1 MQWVGKA
8 DLAAAVSNAGG
19 LGILTALTQPSPADL
34 AREIGRTRE
43 MTDKPFGVNLT
54 ILPTIK
60 PPPYREYL
68 AAIIDGGV
76 KILETAGNSPR
87 DFIDRLK
94 ENGITVVHKCT
105 TIRHALA
112 AERIGVDIVS
122 IDGFECAG
130 HPGED
135 DVPGLVLIPL
145 AARALKIPV
154 VASGGIAD
162 GRGMAAAL
170 ALGAEGINMGTRF
183 LVSREAPVHHNIKQA
198 LVAASER
205 DTRLMFRTM
214 NNTTRVLRNAISE
227 EVVATER
234 RPGGCTFEEIRHL
247 VAGTRG
253 RDAFASGAVDGG
265 VVAAGQVVGLIDD
278 IPSCAEL
285 IERIVVDCRQHLR
298 RAAHL
303 AQA

>member
-1 MQWVGKA
+1 V
-8 DLAAAVSNAGG
+8 
-19 LGILTALTQPSPADL
+19 
-34 AREIGRTRE
+34 
-43 MTDKPFGVNLT
+43 
-54 ILPTIK
+54 
-60 PPPYREYL
+60 
-68 AAIIDGGV
+68 
-76 KILETAGNSPR
+76 
-87 DFIDRLK
+87 
-94 ENGITVVHKCT
+94 VVHKCT

-145 AARALKIPV
+145 AARALGIPV

-183 LVSREAPVHHNIKQA
+183 LASREAPVHHNIKQA

-214 NNTTRVLRNAISE
+214 NNTTRVLRNAVSE

-234 RPGGCTFEEIRHL
+234 RPGGCTFDDIRHL
-247 VAGTRG
+247 VAGSRG

-278 IPSCAEL
+278 IPACAEL
-285 IERIVVDCRQHLR
+285 IERIVADCRQHLR
-298 RAAHL
+298 RAAQL